1 MNTQYVIKYI
11 FMDSDSNRN
20 EKENGNNQLDD
31 SDLSKPIWVR
41 RFGLQN
47 DSINK
52 RLLEYNVRS
61 LWIGVPIVIFVLLVL

>member
-1 MNTQYVIKYI
+1 
-11 FMDSDSNRN
+11 MDSDSHRN
-20 EKENGNNQLDD
+20 EKENGNSQLDD

-41 RFGLQN
+41 HFGLQN

>member
-1 MNTQYVIKYI
+1 
-11 FMDSDSNRN
+11 MDGDSYRN